1 MAQLLARAASCDVT
15 PKDPEVRLAGYASRR
30 KAASGIL
37 DPIEISAL
45 LLECGQS
52 RCLILSFDL
61 MIVGS
66 ELADMIHAKLVGR
79 GFEPGEIVVLA
90 SHTHSAP
97 ATDRACAALGVPDP
111 QLVEAL
117 AEAADNLVRRIQDQR
132 PSEIDL
138 SVFQGRLRHS
148 INRRRYWP
156 FPTLGR
162 AYGFR
167 LTSFVMAPNP
177 AGPVDERATV
187 ILLRHTRGG
196 EVLGVLWHYAC
207 HPTAVVPDSVISAD
221 YPGAVRHALRE
232 RFGDV
237 PCIFMQGFCGD
248 IRPNLESSLKLG
260 FRERIQRFVRTLV
273 SGPAFAACTAGD
285 WTRWSQSMAARIR
298 EIVQG
303 TPEALPIAS
312 LQCGSARLALDAFF
326 AGSRPDK
333 ELSVQI
339 IRIGAQ
345 LEIIALSAEVTVPW
359 QRILD
364 SAVAP
369 PEGGIRLHAG
379 YAGALFGY
387 LPTAAQVA
395 EGGYE
400 VDGFQPLFG
409 LSGHFEADRMEA
421 AVIGCVRRAFEDLER
436 RTHHVEPAALASG
449 SRDDR

>member
-1 MAQLLARAASCDVT
+1 LFARAASCDVT

-30 KAASGIL
+30 GPASGIL

-45 LLECGQS
+45 LLECGRS
-52 RCLILSFDL
+52 RCLIFSFDL

-66 ELADMIHAKLVGR
+66 ELADMIHAKLGDR
-79 GFEPGEIVVLA
+79 GFESGEIVLLA

-97 ATDRACAALGVPDP
+97 ATDRACATLGVPDP
-111 QLVEAL
+111 QLVEGL
-117 AEAADNLVRRIQDQR
+117 AEAADNLVRRIQEQQ
-132 PSEIDL
+132 PSDIDL
-138 SVFQGRLRHS
+138 TVFQGRLRHS

-162 AYGFR
+162 TYGFR
-167 LTSFVMAPNP
+167 LTGFVMAPNP

-187 ILLRHTRGG
+187 ILLRQTRGG
-196 EVLGVLWHYAC
+196 KVLGVLWHYTC

-221 YPGAVRHALRE
+221 FPGAVRRALRE
-232 RFGDV
+232 RFGEV
-237 PCIFMQGFCGD
+237 PCIFIQGFCGD

-260 FRERIQRFVRTLV
+260 FRARVQRFVRTLV
-273 SGPAFAACTAGD
+273 SGPAFAASTGGD
-285 WTRWSQSMAARIR
+285 WTRWSQDMAARIR
-298 EIVQG
+298 EIAQG
-303 TPEALPIAS
+303 TLGTLPTAS

-326 AGSRPDK
+326 SGSRPDK
-333 ELSVQI
+333 ELTAQI

-345 LEIIALSAEVTVPW
+345 LEIIALSAEATVPW

-369 PEGGIRLHAG
+369 PEGGIRLYAG

-436 RTHHVEPAALASG
+436 KARHVEPTALASG
-449 SRDDR
+449 SRDNR